1 MLMERVIYDHPFYF
15 NKQSKNNFVLTMEFK
30 DYYKILGVEKIAT
43 KEEISKAF
51 RKLAVK
57 YHPDKNPNNKAAEEK
72 FKEITEAN
80 EVLSDPEKRKK
91 YDALGANWNQYQ
103 SSGGGFEDFFS
114 QFGGARRGSGTTYE
128 FSSNFGDMFG
138 NMGGFSDF
146 FESFFGGRE
155 KSSGSGFGSR
165 GFQNQPTGVDVEADL
180 HISLE
185 DAFNGSERQISIDG
199 KKLKIQ
205 IHPGTS
211 DGQKLR
217 LKGLGRSS
225 VQGGTKG
232 DLFLN
237 IHILQHPFYEIKD
250 DELFYN
256 LDVDLYTAVLGGK
269 EEIKTLDGKKININI
284 PEGTESEKILRLK
297 NLGLRNANERG
308 DLFVKVHVTIPKNL
322 SEKEKKLFK
331 ELSKLRKD

>member
-1 MLMERVIYDHPFYF
+1 
-15 NKQSKNNFVLTMEFK
+15 MEFK
-30 DYYKILGVEKIAT
+30 DYYKILGVEKSAT
-43 KEEISKAF
+43 KEEISKVF

-72 FKEITEAN
+72 FKEITEAH

-114 QFGGARRGSGTTYE
+114 QYGGAGRGSGTTYE
-128 FSSNFGDMFG
+128 FSGDFGDLFG
-138 NMGGFSDF
+138 GMGGGFSDF
-146 FESFFGGRE
+146 FESFFGGR
-155 KSSGSGFGSR
+155 GRQTRSGFGSQ

-199 KKLKIQ
+199 KKLKIK
-205 IHPGTS
+205 INPGTS

-225 VQGGTKG
+225 IKGGTKG

-250 DELFYN
+250 EALYYN
-256 LDVDLYTAVLGGK
+256 LDVDLYTAILGGK

-284 PEGTESEKILRLK
+284 PEGTESGNVFRLK
-297 NLGLRNANERG
+297 SLGLKKANGRG

>member
-1 MLMERVIYDHPFYF
+1 
-15 NKQSKNNFVLTMEFK
+15 MEFK
-30 DYYKILGVEKIAT
+30 DYYKILGVEKSAT

-72 FKEITEAN
+72 FKEITEAH
-80 EVLSDPEKRKK
+80 EVLADPEKRKK
-91 YDALGANWNQYQ
+91 YDTLGANWNQYQ
-103 SSGGGFEDFFS
+103 STGRGFEDFFS
-114 QFGGARRGSGTTYE
+114 QFGGARRGSGTSYE
-128 FSSNFGDMFG
+128 FSGDFGDLFG
-138 NMGGFSDF
+138 GMGGFSDF
-146 FESFFGGRE
+146 FESFFGGR
-155 KSSGSGFGSR
+155 GRQARSGFSSH
-165 GFQNQPTGVDVEADL
+165 GFQNQPTGIDVEAGL

-185 DAFNGSERQISIDG
+185 EAFNGSERQIIIDG
-199 KKLKIQ
+199 KKLKIK
-205 IHPGTS
+205 INPGTS

-225 VQGGTKG
+225 VQGGGKG

-237 IHILQHPFYEIKD
+237 IHILHHPFYEVKD
-250 DELFYN
+250 GELFYN

-269 EEIKTLDGKKININI
+269 VEIKTLDGKKISITI

-297 NLGLRNANERG
+297 KLGLRKDNERG
-308 DLFVKVHVTIPKNL
+308 DLFVKIHVTISKNL

-331 ELSKLRKD
+331 ELSKIRKD

>member
-1 MLMERVIYDHPFYF
+1 
-15 NKQSKNNFVLTMEFK
+15 MEFK
-30 DYYKILGVEKIAT
+30 DYYKILGVEKTAT

-57 YHPDKNPNNKAAEEK
+57 YHPDKNPNNKVAEEK

-91 YDALGANWNQYQ
+91 YDALGSNWNQYQ
-103 SSGGGFEDFFS
+103 TSGGGFEDFFS
-114 QFGGARRGSGTTYE
+114 QYGGRRQSGTTYE
-128 FSSNFGDMFG
+128 FSGDLGDMFG

-146 FESFFGGRE
+146 FESFFGDRG
-155 KSSGSGFGSR
+155 KSSSSGFGSR

-185 DAFNGSERQISIDG
+185 EAFNGSDRQISIDG
-199 KKLKIQ
+199 KKLKIK

-237 IHILQHPFYEIKD
+237 IHILQHPFYEIKEG
-250 DELFYN
+250 ELFYN
-256 LDVDLYTAVLGGK
+256 LDIDLYTAVLGGK
-269 EEIKTLDGKKININI
+269 EEIKTLEGKTISINI
-284 PEGTESEKILRLK
+284 PEGSESEKILRLK
-297 NLGLRNANERG
+297 NLGLRKASGRG
-308 DLFVKVHVTIPKNL
+308 DLFVKVHVTIPKHL
-322 SEKEKKLFK
+322 SEKERKLFK
-331 ELSKLRKD
+331 ELARLRKE

>member
-1 MLMERVIYDHPFYF
+1 
-15 NKQSKNNFVLTMEFK
+15 MEFK
-30 DYYKILGVEKIAT
+30 DYYKILGVDKSAT

-72 FKEITEAN
+72 FKEITEAH
-80 EVLSDPEKRKK
+80 EVLGDPEKRKK
-91 YDALGANWNQYQ
+91 YDALGVNWNQYQ

-114 QFGGARRGSGTTYE
+114 QYGGARRGSGTTYE
-128 FSSNFGDMFG
+128 FSGDFGDLFG
-138 NMGGFSDF
+138 GMGGGFSDF
-146 FESFFGGRE
+146 FESFFGGR
-155 KSSGSGFGSR
+155 GRQARSGFSSQ

-199 KKLKIQ
+199 KKLKIK
-205 IHPGTS
+205 INPGTS

-225 VQGGTKG
+225 IKGGMKG

-250 DELFYN
+250 GELYYN
-256 LDVDLYTAVLGGK
+256 LDVDLYSAVLGGK
-269 EEIKTLDGKKININI
+269 EEIRTLDGKKISINI
-284 PEGTESEKILRLK
+284 PEGTESENILRLK
-297 NLGLRNANERG
+297 NLGLRNANERN
-308 DLFVKVHVTIPKNL
+308 DLFVKIHVTIPKNL